1 MPTAPIR
8 SGSASGRA
16 RRNDTAARRSASL
29 PCGSSWR
36 RGRPPD
42 SPKLRWSNASVAN
55 PAAPSPSPS
64 NPVPGSGP
72 PVNGPVK
79 PSPGARPPADGARRS
94 PTSVMPST
102 PNSTRSI
109 ARLQTAQ
116 NAAGL
121 PQPQPAAGLPASP
134 AADEA
139 PGRLGI
145 SGRLSGDY
153 RITPAWGARRPNSGL
168 PVPAGFGYPPSTLS
182 LAGPVARLFAPLRA
196 VAGCRGCQAEV
207 MDVDVLF
214 AGIPVSDFEAAKAW
228 YERFFARPADV
239 VANEAEVMWQV
250 TDRGWLYIVS
260 DADNAGN
267 SVVAMAVPDIEEA
280 ASALAARGVPTGP
293 IEREGE
299 AGRKAVALDPDG
311 NSIAIIEV
319 TGGG

>member
-1 MPTAPIR
+1 MGCAP
-8 SGSASGRA
+8 AQQ
-16 RRNDTAARRSASL
+16 RSA
-29 PCGSSWR
+29 GSCR
-36 RGRPPD
+36 
-42 SPKLRWSNASVAN
+42 V
-55 PAAPSPSPS
+55 
-64 NPVPGSGP
+64 
-72 PVNGPVK
+72 
-79 PSPGARPPADGARRS
+79 
-94 PTSVMPST
+94 
-102 PNSTRSI
+102 
-109 ARLQTAQ
+109 RL
-116 NAAGL
+116 
-121 PQPQPAAGLPASP
+121 
-134 AADEA
+134 
-139 PGRLGI
+139 
-145 SGRLSGDY
+145 
-153 RITPAWGARRPNSGL
+153 
-168 PVPAGFGYPPSTLS
+168 PPSTLS
-182 LAGPVARLFAPLRA
+182 LARPVARLFAPLRA

-250 TDRGWLYIVS
+250 TDRGWLYIVR